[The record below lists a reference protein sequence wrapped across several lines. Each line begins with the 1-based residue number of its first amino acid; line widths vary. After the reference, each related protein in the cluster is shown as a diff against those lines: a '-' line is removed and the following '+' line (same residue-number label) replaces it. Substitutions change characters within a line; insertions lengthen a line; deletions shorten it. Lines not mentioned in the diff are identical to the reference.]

1 MKITSFLLHPVLQA
15 GVQPTHIFQPVA
27 IQAGGHLHSLGAS
40 QQQFDHIGRLGNTR
54 SGTEVATQLL
64 AEGRGPTYR
73 VVQFAGESE
82 CVGAAQTLFIN
93 VNIHQ
98 QGFIE
103 NSDATDAHPREL
115 LQIFGQV
122 GEIGADLDA
131 DGYGYRFLKSLYYIA
146 ERAVNI
152 VVRKRRLKRHDCQ
165 VQLQSVAAK
174 ILKLAGVSKPVVVRV
189 AIDAGMES
197 LFLAS
202 AIRLK
207 YCETESAATCWA
219 MYS

>member
-1 MKITSFLLHPVLQA
+1 MYFGEIVHKLGSQQHRGLVRRLHGQLAAELVNRLIVFLLHPVLQA

-131 DGYGYRFLKSLYYIA
+131 DGI
-146 ERAVNI
+146 NI
-152 VVRKRRLKRHDCQ
+152 YSIDII
-165 VQLQSVAAK
+165 K
-174 ILKLAGVSKPVVVRV
+174 ILCYYYHG
-189 AIDAGMES
+189 
-197 LFLAS
+197 
-202 AIRLK
+202 
-207 YCETESAATCWA
+207 
-219 MYS
+219 